1 MFRGWATQIF
11 YWIEVWRLAKPLQN
25 LELICRRD
33 DPPLD
38 RPYALWKTLDR
49 PVYVLAKAGGPFEHC
64 GILIH
69 DNIESCKV

>member
-1 MFRGWATQIF
+1 MMAHFLPSLI
-11 YWIEVWRLAKPLQN
+11 WISHPVSFAEEMIL
-25 LELICRRD
+25 
-33 DPPLD
+33 
-38 RPYALWKTLDR
+38 LWIVHMLSLDR